1 MGMPKKGSRRIC
13 VDRVPY
19 RWVARQLSPTGV
31 HIVVQAVERSGAVL
45 ILRTDQDIA
54 VKHVPPSQVA
64 SAIQG
69 ARAAGW
75 EPQQPGPPFEVTVS
89 L

>member
-1 MGMPKKGSRRIC
+1 VGMPKRGARRIC

-19 RWVARQLSPTGV
+19 RWVARELLPGLR
-31 HIVVQAVERSGAVL
+31 IVVQAAERPGAVL

-54 VKHVPPSQVA
+54 AKHVPPSRVA
-64 SAIQG
+64 AAIQG

-75 EPQQPGPPFEVTVS
+75 EPQRPGPPFEVAVS

>member
-1 MGMPKKGSRRIC
+1 MGIAKRGTRRIC

-19 RWVARQLSPTGV
+19 RWVARELLPGLR
-31 HIVVQAVERSGAVL
+31 IVVQAVEWPGAVL
-45 ILRTDQDIA
+45 VLRTGQDIA
-54 VKHVPPSQVA
+54 ARHVRPSEVA
-64 SAIQG
+64 SAIQA

-75 EPQQPGPPFEVTVS
+75 EPQHPGPAFEVTVS